1 MRRAL
6 VAADAVALLIAF
18 AAAQAFSNP
27 PPHAAVGGWAALI
40 LFTATLPAWLLLAA
54 LQGLYQRD
62 EHADHS
68 TIDELVG
75 VFQMVTVGVWGLTLL
90 AWITVA
96 GPLEIGFLFALWV
109 FGVVLVGTCRALAR
123 TFARRS
129 EAFTERTLILG
140 AGDVG
145 QLIARKIRLHPEY
158 GFHLVGF
165 LDSDPRARRSDIN
178 GVEVHGGLGRLA
190 DVARDLD
197 VDRVIVAFSREP
209 DEATMQTLRVM
220 RDRSVMIDV
229 VPRLFDLTGPN
240 ASMHTIEGLPLVNVS
255 PLRLSRLSLLIKR
268 TFDLAGASVLL
279 IFTSPIFAYAAIRIR
294 LDSRGPIF
302 FRQTRLGMDMK
313 PFTML
318 KFRSMYVD
326 TNEDEHREFVQSL
339 GSSSVSVG
347 ETGLYKLTRDDAVT
361 PFGRWLRR
369 TSLDELPQL
378 INVIR
383 GEMSLV
389 GPRPSIPYEIE
400 NFSPHHLERFCV
412 PPGITGL
419 WQVVAR
425 ANSTHLEALDMD
437 VAYVRGWSVG
447 LDIKLALKTPF
458 ALFKQRTS

>member
-6 VAADAVALLIAF
+6 VAADVVALLLAF
-18 AAAQAFSNP
+18 AAAQAFSNSP
-27 PPHAAVGGWAALI
+27 PAAANSDWAGLV
-40 LFTATLPAWLLLAA
+40 LFVATLPAWLLLAG
-54 LQGLYQRD
+54 LEGLYQRD

-75 VFQMVTVGVWGLTLL
+75 VFQMVTVGVWGFTVLV
-90 AWITVA
+90 WIA
-96 GPLEIGFLFALWV
+96 SSGPLELGFFVTFWGL
-109 FGVVLVGTCRALAR
+109 GVVLVGTCRALAR
-123 TFARRS
+123 TLARRS
-129 EAFTERTLILG
+129 GSFTERTLILG

-158 GFHLVGF
+158 GLRLVGF
-165 LDSDPRARRSDIN
+165 LDSDPRSRRSDIN
-178 GVEVHGGLGRLA
+178 GVEVHGGLDRLA
-190 DVARDLD
+190 DTAHDLD

-255 PLRLSRLSLLIKR
+255 PLRFSRVSLMIKR
-268 TFDLAGASVLL
+268 TFDLVGASVLL
-279 IFTSPIFAYAAIRIR
+279 VLTSPIFAYAAIRIR
-294 LDSRGPIF
+294 LDSPGPVF
-302 FRQTRLGMDMK
+302 FRQTRLGMDLE
-313 PFTML
+313 PFTMF

-326 TNEDEHREFVQSL
+326 TDENEHREFVQSL
-339 GSSSVSVG
+339 GSSSVTVG
-347 ETGLYKLTRDDAVT
+347 DSGLYKLTRDDAVT

-378 INVIR
+378 LNVLR

-425 ANSTHLEALDMD
+425 ANSTHGEALDMD

-458 ALFKQRTS
+458 ALLRQRTS